1 MGRYSVI
8 DIAATMAASGFYEIP
23 TTYNHRVRRSSVP
36 IDPVRFLKTFFPCP
50 LGTFSNY
57 SSQGAEGCIPCPPG
71 MLWVYM
77 HRFLNLIGANKRSVF
92 YTAGIGGGG
101 GVKEEHS
108 ARTTLTQV
116 AIKVMTPQLLGNWSS
131 KDVPFEVCNMI
142 L

>member
-1 MGRYSVI
+1 MSRYSVI

-23 TTYNHRVRRSSVP
+23 TTHDHRVRRSSVP
-36 IDPVRFLKTFFPCP
+36 IDPARFLKTFFPCP

-77 HRFLNLIGANKRSVF
+77 PIRDRFF
-92 YTAGIGGGG
+92 YTSGIWAE
-101 GVKEEHS
+101 EEHS
-108 ARTTLTQV
+108 ARTNLTQV

-131 KDVPFEVCNMI
+131 KGVPFEVRNMI